1 MFPHITNDKT
11 DRSALRPIGAGLLTL
26 TPLLDFA
33 LRALP
38 INGVRADCDS
48 QSAKYKPFSG
58 LASFT
63 AQQPGSVRQEKIRRE
78 TNRALPINTSSL
90 HGNIY

>member
-1 MFPHITNDKT
+1 MFPHINNDRT
-11 DRSALRPIGAGLLTL
+11 DRSALRPNGAGLLSL

-58 LASFT
+58 LASLS
-63 AQQPGSVRQEKIRRE
+63 AQQPGSVSFLESMD
-78 TNRALPINTSSL
+78 ALPICKTK
-90 HGNIY
+90 HKGI